1 MNTKDACEYKK
12 IFFFFFFFGCC
23 GGRGGGGGR
32 THIATK
38 RDGRVQIEG
47 KPIAYCTLTILI
59 TDSEQFN

>member
-1 MNTKDACEYKK
+1 MHVNTRKFSFS
-12 IFFFFFFFGCC
+12 FFFLVVVGE
-23 GGRGGGGGR
+23 GGGGGGR

>member
-12 IFFFFFFFGCC
+12 IFFFFFFWLLWGK
-23 GGRGGGGGR
+23 GGGGGR